1 MNKLAGLLLVAL
13 TAAACGGRAPEPA
26 ADQYETATVERR
38 PLVLVVE
45 AAGAIEP
52 IRTSPENS
60 PRRLGA
66 ITTRSARR
74 LSTAGHPCGAF
85 SRRSASTVALTT
97 LCGLAEPRLLVRMSL
112 YPADSRMA
120 RTKKRPLASGQ
131 IPANE
136 ALRLGLL
143 LSLLG
148 VGLAV
153 AMDALYGLIIFA
165 GLFFDVV
172 IYSMWL
178 KRRTAWGIIW
188 GGISGGMPIL
198 AGRALGF
205 DGFDWVGITLS
216 LGVLFWIPTHIMTFS
231 MKYYEDYKA
240 AGVPTFPST
249 YGFQATRIAIAISS
263 IFAALSMGL
272 AAWGIGMTIG
282 YLRILIVLSMGLLT
296 LAAISVFRPTERVNF
311 GLFKYASVYMLSSML
326 LMMV

>member
-1 MNKLAGLLLVAL
+1 MKTIQTKLRQYWPLIKSLQTGLLVTTGVAGYMSARCPIFNLWTAGGLLLSL
-13 TAAACGGRAPEPA
+13 F
-26 ADQYETATVERR
+26 
-38 PLVLVVE
+38 
-45 AAGAIEP
+45 
-52 IRTSPENS
+52 
-60 PRRLGA
+60 
-66 ITTRSARR
+66 
-74 LSTAGHPCGAF
+74 LSISG
-85 SRRSASTVALTT
+85 STILNMWWD
-97 LCGLAEPRLLVRMSL
+97 RDI
-112 YPADSRMA
+112 DSRMA

-216 LGVLFWIPTHIMTFS
+216 LGILFWIPTHIMTFS

-249 YGFQATRIAIAISS
+249 YGFQATRVAIAISS